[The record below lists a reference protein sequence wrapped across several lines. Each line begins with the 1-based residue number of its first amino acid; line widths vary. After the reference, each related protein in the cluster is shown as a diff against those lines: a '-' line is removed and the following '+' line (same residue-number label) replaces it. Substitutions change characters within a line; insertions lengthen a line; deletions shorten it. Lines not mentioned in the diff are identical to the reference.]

1 MKEIFTM
8 KPVLAIPDLDKEM
21 RVEADTSDYETGR
34 MLLTKYEDGK
44 WRPVAFISK
53 LLNATE

>member
-1 MKEIFTM
+1 MFTRE
-8 KPVLAIPDLDKEM
+8 PVLVIPDIDREM
-21 RVEADTSDYETGR
+21 RVEADTSDYATGGV
-34 MLLTKYEDGK
+34 LSTKYEDGK